1 MHLTFSRRLAL
12 ASVTTLGLSA
22 ATLVVATPAHA
33 ADWTTVLTVHKART
47 QLCKEPVGDGW
58 RVRIRLDNRNA
69 DHTHLAGM
77 SAGGDRA
84 SVRAKAGEVSK
95 VRSLVIQRSDEL
107 TVGMGEP
114 TGEGL
119 GGDQELARV
128 GLC

>member
-1 MHLTFSRRLAL
+1 MHPTFSRRLAL
-12 ASVTTLGLSA
+12 ASVTTLGLGA

-47 QLCKEPVGDGW
+47 QLCKEPVGNGW

-77 SAGGDRA
+77 SRNGTQA
-84 SVRAKAGEVSK
+84 SVRAKTGEISK
-95 VRSLVIQRSDEL
+95 VKSLVFERGDEL
-107 TVGMGEP
+107 VVGMGEP

-128 GLC
+128 GAC